1 MKYFKRSRI
10 YVLKYKNLTIAIILV
25 MFTFFLDNLDFGIKL
40 VKLIS
45 IYGLILQLLGVVII
59 LIALHQKLKQLE
71 NYGLLKLFI
80 NPIKDF
86 PLSTKPKYANAS
98 AESKGTSSM
107 TANIRNASPP
117 TRDIKEINEEIDILK
132 D

>member
-25 MFTFFLDNLDFGIKL
+25 G
-40 VKLIS
+40 
-45 IYGLILQLLGVVII
+45 